1 MTTSVPRS
9 YHFQL
14 SYAQLL
20 KSNNFRRCSNFTGK
34 ATGSKYP
41 NYKNSY
47 AFSSL
52 SRHIQRVKKQINLR
66 DEHGTTHRWLTVPE
80 VCDFLSISKS
90 TFYKWRMLGIAPLAK
105 RLPNGDLRIRQ
116 DWLNEYMSELP
127 EER

>member
-1 MTTSVPRS
+1 
-9 YHFQL
+9 
-14 SYAQLL
+14 
-20 KSNNFRRCSNFTGK
+20 
-34 ATGSKYP
+34 
-41 NYKNSY
+41 
-47 AFSSL
+47 
-52 SRHIQRVKKQINLR
+52 VKKQINLR